1 MMLAQI
7 EFPTERLPMARMTET
22 EQNEWKI
29 ANIDLLC
36 WLLSQENPHEFLADM
51 VRAVK
56 TYGALTPKQ
65 TAAVAKWQA
74 NSNRAEEIANE
85 EKAKAENLP
94 ALIEGRR
101 ILTGDVISTK
111 WHDGSYGTTLK
122 MVVRLEDGNK
132 VWGTVPANIE
142 PIEADNLIGKRVS
155 FSATVKRSD
164 RDPHFGFFS
173 RPKDA
178 RFVD

>member
-1 MMLAQI
+1 
-7 EFPTERLPMARMTET
+7 MARMTET
-22 EQNEWKI
+22 EQNKWKI

-74 NSNRAEEIANE
+74 NSNRAEQIANE

-94 ALIEGRR
+94 ALTEGRR
-101 ILTGDVISTK
+101 LLTGQVISTK
-111 WHDGSYGTTLK
+111 WHDSDYGTTPK
-122 MVVRLEDGNK
+122 MVIRLEDGNK
-132 VWGTVPANIE
+132 VWGTIPADIE
-142 PIEADNLIGKRVS
+142 NATEGDIDTLVGKTVS
-155 FSATVKRSD
+155 LVAGVKVSD
-164 RDPHFGFFS
+164 RDPHFGFYS
-173 RPKDA
+173 RPKDGKLL
-178 RFVD
+178 